1 MVVMLTSYTRP
12 FGKCFVSK
20 VDDENLTF
28 ILGERSQFGR
38 AAEILDFCVLSEYNP
53 VR

>member
-12 FGKCFVSK
+12 FGKCFASK

-28 ILGERSQFGR
+28 IIGVLPEVGR
-38 AAEILDFCVLSEYNP
+38 ESEILDFFVL
-53 VR
+53 